1 MIKTNKLLRL
11 KTKTGRLLDVVRE
24 HYLRKDVPCHS
35 EICAVCEQGNGTR
48 LSSSLTHYVVP
59 DCQVTRL
66 FLEIFENAEIQG
78 VIFLQTVVSFTQHQG
93 GRKLYSQLK
102 SLVNDNRQQC
112 IIFSNEFCD
121 GAYVPRE
128 PGESLEKWQWRCVYS
143 GAVWYHDHLNQVVPL
158 VVVTEDQQAVT
169 DYGNQN
175 AGVFVMSTED
185 YLSNFYP
192 TVQTALDLYYSLA
205 AVNAELNELA
215 TEAVTKEYLEYFSS
229 EVLEAGIK
237 AGRFLRGCLNVNKH
251 SAQDEAF
258 VQQSGEGISNNKDS
272 SVSDILISGM
282 VNRNRAV
289 HGDIVVVELLHKSQ
303 WKGRSVSLKSK
314 DEGSSL
320 AEALFEE
327 EQSEVMPTGRVVG
340 VLQRNWRDYVAS
352 FAENEE
358 TQRTRKTAGKVIVV
372 PWDYRI
378 PKIRISTRQV
388 DSLRDHRIV
397 VRIDFWEV
405 DSVYPSGHFV
415 RSLGPIGDLE
425 TEVQA
430 LMVEHS
436 LAAPSFT
443 EAQLKELPS
452 DTPESPWVMSE
463 EEITKRRDLRKSHL
477 IFSIDPK
484 GCEDVDDTLSV
495 RSLKRGKI
503 ELGVHIA
510 DVSHFVRPGS
520 LTDTEAKTRSTTV
533 YLADRRFDMLPE
545 VLSADLCSLLGGVD
559 RYAVSVL
566 WVMDSDYNV
575 VKTWFGRTVIR
586 SSYKLFYEAA
596 QAIADGETSE
606 EDLINDIPELQNI
619 EREAAS
625 KRLFEIRQTVMK
637 LMDIARVIKARRTV
651 HGALELESA
660 EVQVQLDDRK
670 DIKDLIPKKPLE
682 IHETVEECMIFANH
696 WVAKKIAEAF
706 PSAALLRHHPLPRKQ
721 QFANLMYCA
730 GSKGFSIDTSS
741 NKSLA
746 DSLDEC
752 VDPQDPN
759 FNKLIRSLATQAMSN
774 ALYFS
779 TGSLSPEHFFHYG
792 LALDHY
798 THFTSPIRRYAD
810 VIVHRLLMA
819 AVENEDVDKLLNNK
833 ELQETCH
840 HINIKHRAA
849 QNAQKESVV
858 LFQSLFFQDLPED
871 DGRRNCDSVI
881 FNLRANGVLV
891 FVPRYGLKGPVYL
904 KDKTGQVVTPHV
916 TEDSVIFGPGSLSR
930 HEYHMTVRN
939 GAGSF
944 DFRLFDHIQVRIS
957 FVKSRAHAQSLRLEL
972 LSLETRQT
980 PPLSEMASQDD
991 VSNAMKRSEL
1001 VKEVKSSRDEQQK
1014 SVGTQGL
1021 GDDFARLKSEFGQ
1034 THESVSLYSLL
1045 EFFREMS
1052 LRDDDG

>member
-24 HYLRKDVPCHS
+24 HYLRKDVSCHS
-35 EICAVCEQGNGTR
+35 EVCAVCEQGNGT
-48 LSSSLTHYVVP
+48 LLCKSLTHYVVP
-59 DCQVTRL
+59 DCQV
-66 FLEIFENAEIQG
+66 
-78 VIFLQTVVSFTQHQG
+78 QHQG
-93 GRKLYSQLK
+93 GRKLQSQLK
-102 SLVNDNRQQC
+102 DIVKDNRQQS

-121 GAYVPRE
+121 GAYVARE
-128 PGESLEKWQWRCVYS
+128 PRESLEEWQWRCIYT
-143 GAVWYHDHLNQVVPL
+143 GAVWYYNHLNQAMPL
-158 VVVTEDQQAVT
+158 VILTEDQQIVEK
-169 DYGNQN
+169 YGNKS
-175 AGVFVMSTED
+175 AGVFIMRTED
-185 YLSNFYP
+185 YLTDFYP
-192 TVQTALDLYYSLA
+192 TCQSILELYYSLA
-205 AVNAELNELA
+205 AVNNEA
-215 TEAVTKEYLEYFSS
+215 NESVSEASTKEYQEYLPA

-237 AGRFLRGCLNVNKH
+237 AGRFLQGCLNVNKH
-251 SAQDEAF
+251 CAQDEAF
-258 VQQSGEGISNNKDS
+258 VQKSGKGMSDSKDS
-272 SVSDILISGM
+272 LDSDVLITGM

-289 HGDIVVVELLHKSQ
+289 HGDVVVVELFPKSQ
-303 WKGRSVSLKSK
+303 WKGRSMAIRSS
-314 DEGSSL
+314 DEGADESR
-320 AEALFEE
+320 ED
-327 EQSEVMPTGRVVG
+327 QSDVMPTGRVVG
-340 VLQRNWRDYVAS
+340 VVQRNWRDYVAS

-358 TQRTRKTAGKVIVV
+358 TQGLRKQAGKVVVV

-397 VRIDFWEV
+397 VRIDLWEV
-405 DSVYPSGHFV
+405 NSMYPSGHFV

-430 LMVEHS
+430 LMVEHT

-443 EAQLKELPS
+443 EAQLKELP
-452 DTPESPWVMSE
+452 TNTTESPWVMSE
-463 EEITKRRDLRKSHL
+463 AEIAKRRDLRKSHL

-495 RSLKRGKI
+495 RTLKRGQI

-520 LTDTEAKTRSTTV
+520 LTDAEAKSRSTTV

-545 VLSADLCSLLGGVD
+545 VLSADLCSLIGGVD
-559 RYAVSVL
+559 RYAVSVM
-566 WVMDSDYNV
+566 WVLDSEFNV
-575 VKTWFGRTVIR
+575 LKTWFGRTVIR

-596 QAIADGETSE
+596 QAIADGETSDE
-606 EDLINDIPELQNI
+606 ELIKDIPELQ
-619 EREAAS
+619 EVDRTEAS
-625 KRLFEIRQTVMK
+625 KRLSEIRKTVTK
-637 LMDIARVIKARRTV
+637 LMDIARVIKTRRTI
-651 HGALELESA
+651 HGALELEGV
-660 EVQVQLDDRK
+660 EVQVQLGDNK

-682 IHETVEECMIFANH
+682 IHETVAECMIFANH

-721 QFANLMYCA
+721 HFSNLIHCA
-730 GSKGFSIDTSS
+730 ASKGFSIDTSS

-759 FNKLIRSLATQAMSN
+759 FNKLVRSLATQAMSN

-819 AVENEDVDKLLNNK
+819 AVENDNNNQLPSNK

-849 QNAQKESVV
+849 QNAQKESVD
-858 LFQSLFFQDLPED
+858 LFQCLFFQDLSED
-871 DGRRNCDSVI
+871 DERRNCDAVI
-881 FNLRANGVLV
+881 FSLRANGFLVL
-891 FVPRYGLKGPVYL
+891 VPRYGLKGPVYL
-904 KDKTGQVVTPHV
+904 KDKTGQVVTSHIS
-916 TEDSVIFGPGSLSR
+916 EESVYFGPGSLSC
-930 HEYHMTVRN
+930 HEFHITVKN
-939 GAGSF
+939 AVGSF
-944 DFRLFDHIQVRIS
+944 DFRLFDHVQVRIS
-957 FVKSRAHAQSLRLEL
+957 VAEARAHAQSLKLDL
-972 LSLETRQT
+972 LSMETRQS
-980 PPLSEMASQDD
+980 PPPGEMESQDED
-991 VSNAMKRSEL
+991 SHKMKRSEL
-1001 VKEVKSSRDEQQK
+1001 IKEVKSSRNDQDK
-1014 SVGTQGL
+1014 VVGTRQGL
-1021 GDDFARLKSEFGQ
+1021 DSDFAKLKSEFGQ
-1034 THESVSLYSLL
+1034 THESVSLYCLM

-1052 LRDDDG
+1052 LRDDDV

>member
-35 EICAVCEQGNGTR
+35 EVCAVCEQGNGTL

-59 DCQVTRL
+59 DCKVSRL
-66 FLEIFENAEIQG
+66 FLEIFESPEIQG
-78 VIFLQTVVSFTQHQG
+78 VIFFETVVNYVQHQG
-93 GRKLYSQLK
+93 GRKLHSQLK
-102 SLVNDNRQQC
+102 NIVNDNRQQS

-128 PGESLEKWQWRCVYS
+128 PGEPLEEWQWRCIYT
-143 GAVWYHDHLNQVVPL
+143 GAVWYQNHLNQAMPIVIL
-158 VVVTEDQQAVT
+158 TEDQQIVEN
-169 DYGNQN
+169 YGNKSV
-175 AGVFVMSTED
+175 GVFVMGTED
-185 YLSNFYP
+185 YLTNFYS
-192 TVQTALDLYYSLA
+192 TCQSILELYYSLA
-205 AVNAELNELA
+205 ALNNDANESVS
-215 TEAVTKEYLEYFSS
+215 EASTKEYEEYLPA

-237 AGRFLRGCLNVNKH
+237 AGRFLQGCLNVNKH
-251 SAQDEAF
+251 CAQDEAF
-258 VQQSGEGISNNKDS
+258 VQKSGNGISNSKDS
-272 SVSDILISGM
+272 LDSDVLITGV

-289 HGDIVVVELLHKSQ
+289 HGDIVVVELFSKSQ
-303 WKGRSVSLKSK
+303 WKGRSLAIRSK
-314 DEGSSL
+314 DEGADESRDD
-320 AEALFEE
+320 
-327 EQSEVMPTGRVVG
+327 QSDVMPTGRVVG
-340 VLQRNWRDYVAS
+340 VVQRNWRDYVAS

-358 TQRTRKTAGKVIVV
+358 TQGVRKQAGKVVVV

-405 DSVYPSGHFV
+405 ESMYPSGHFV

-425 TEVQA
+425 TEIQA
-430 LMVEHS
+430 LMVEHT

-443 EAQLKELPS
+443 EAQLKELPTN
-452 DTPESPWVMSE
+452 TPESPWVMSE
-463 EEITKRRDLRKSHL
+463 MEIEKRRDLRKSHL

-495 RSLKRGKI
+495 RTMKRGQI

-520 LTDTEAKTRSTTV
+520 LTDAEAKARSTTV

-545 VLSADLCSLLGGVD
+545 VLSADLCSLIGGVD

-566 WVMDSDYNV
+566 WVLDSEYNV

-596 QAIADGETSE
+596 QAIADGETGD
-606 EDLINDIPELQNI
+606 EDLIEDIPELQ
-619 EREAAS
+619 EVDRKEAS
-625 KRLFEIRQTVMK
+625 KRLPEIRKTVTK
-637 LMDIARVIKARRTV
+637 LMDIARVIKTRRTI
-651 HGALELESA
+651 HGALELEGV
-660 EVQVQLDDRK
+660 EVQVQLGDKK
-670 DIKDLIPKKPLE
+670 DIKNLIPKKPLE
-682 IHETVEECMIFANH
+682 IHETVAECMIFANH

-721 QFANLMYCA
+721 HFSNLIHCA
-730 GSKGFSIDTSS
+730 ASKGFSIDTSS

-752 VDPQDPN
+752 IDPQDPN
-759 FNKLIRSLATQAMSN
+759 FNKLVRSLATQAMSN

-779 TGSLSPEHFFHYG
+779 TGSLSPENFFHYG

-819 AVENEDVDKLLNNK
+819 AVENDSNNQLPNNK
-833 ELQETCH
+833 ELHETCH

-849 QNAQKESVV
+849 QNAQKESVD
-858 LFQSLFFQDLPED
+858 LFQCLFFQDLSED
-871 DGRRNCDSVI
+871 DERRNCDAVI
-881 FNLRANGVLV
+881 FKLRANGFLV

-904 KDKTGQVVTPHV
+904 KDKMGQVVTSRI
-916 TEDSVIFGPGSLSR
+916 TKDSVFFGPGSLSR
-930 HEYHMTVRN
+930 HEFHITVKN
-939 GAGSF
+939 AAGSF
-944 DFRLFDHIQVRIS
+944 DFRLFDHVQVCLN
-957 FVKSRAHAQSLRLEL
+957 SL
-972 LSLETRQT
+972 S
-980 PPLSEMASQDD
+980 PLI
-991 VSNAMKRSEL
+991 L
-1001 VKEVKSSRDEQQK
+1001 
-1014 SVGTQGL
+1014 
-1021 GDDFARLKSEFGQ
+1021 
-1034 THESVSLYSLL
+1034 
-1045 EFFREMS
+1045 
-1052 LRDDDG
+1052 

>member
-11 KTKTGRLLDVVRE
+11 KTKNGRLLDVVRE

-35 EICAVCEQGNGTR
+35 EVCSVCEQGNGNQ
-48 LSSSLTHYVVP
+48 LSSSLIHYVVP
-59 DCQVTRL
+59 DCQVSKL
-66 FLEIFENAEIQG
+66 FMEIFENAEIQG
-78 VIFLQTVVSFTQHQG
+78 VIFFQTVVNFIQHQG

-102 SLVNDNRQQC
+102 NLVNDNRQQC

-128 PGESLEKWQWRCVYS
+128 PGEPLENWRWRCVYA
-143 GAVWYHDHLNQVVPL
+143 GAVWYHNHVNQVVPL
-158 VVVTEDQQAVT
+158 VIITEDQQIVA
-169 DYGNQN
+169 DYGNKSV
-175 AGVFVMSTED
+175 GVFVMSTED
-185 YLSNFYP
+185 YLTNFYP
-192 TVQTALDLYYSLA
+192 TIQTVLELYYSLA
-205 AVNAELNELA
+205 AVNAEVNESA
-215 TEAVTKEYLEYFSS
+215 KEAATKEYLEYLPI

-237 AGRFLRGCLNVNKH
+237 AGRFLQGCLNVNKH
-251 SAQDEAF
+251 CAQDEAF
-258 VQQSGEGISNNKDS
+258 VQKSGEGISNNKDS
-272 SVSDILISGM
+272 LDSDVLISGM

-303 WKGRSVSLKSK
+303 WKGRSISIKNK
-314 DEGSSL
+314 DEGLSSQGEL
-320 AEALFEE
+320 PGE
-327 EQSEVMPTGRVVG
+327 EQSDVMPTGRVVG

-358 TQRTRKTAGKVIVV
+358 TQGTRKTAGKVIVV

-388 DSLRDHRIV
+388 DSLRDQRIV
-397 VRIDFWEV
+397 VRIDHWEV
-405 DSVYPSGHFV
+405 DSVYPNGHFV

-425 TEVQA
+425 TEIQA

-452 DTPESPWVMSE
+452 NAVESPWIMSE
-463 EEITKRRDLRKSHL
+463 EEIAKRRDLRKSHL

-495 RSLKRGKI
+495 RLLKRGQI

-520 LTDTEAKTRSTTV
+520 LTDAEAKSRSTTV

-545 VLSADLCSLLGGVD
+545 VLSADLCSLIGGVD

-566 WVMDSDYNV
+566 WVLDSDYNV

-596 QAIADGETSE
+596 QAVADGETSE
-606 EDLINDIPELQNI
+606 EDLIKDIPELQNV
-619 EREAAS
+619 ERKIAS
-625 KRLFEIRQTVMK
+625 KRLSEIRKTVLK
-637 LMDIARVIKARRTV
+637 LMDIARVIKARRTI
-651 HGALELESA
+651 HGALELEGV
-660 EVQVQLDDRK
+660 EVQVQLDEKK

-682 IHETVEECMIFANH
+682 IHETVAECMIFANH
-696 WVAKKIAEAF
+696 WVAKKISESF

-721 QFANLMYCA
+721 HFTNLMHCA
-730 GSKGFSIDTSS
+730 ASKGFSIDTSS
-741 NKSLA
+741 NKALA

-819 AVENEDVDKLLNNK
+819 AVENDDVAQLPNNK
-833 ELQETCH
+833 GLQETCH

-849 QNAQKESVV
+849 QNAQKESVD

-871 DGRRNCDSVI
+871 DERRNCDAVI

-904 KDKTGQVVTPHV
+904 KDKTGQVVTTHV
-916 TEDSVIFGPGSLSR
+916 KEDSVIFGPGSLSR
-930 HEYHMTVRN
+930 HEYHATVRN
-939 GAGSF
+939 SAGSF

-957 FVKSRAHAQSLRLEL
+957 VAKSRAHAPSLKLEL
-972 LSLETRQT
+972 LSLETRQS

-991 VSNAMKRSEL
+991 VSHKMKRSEL
-1001 VKEVKSSRDEQQK
+1001 VKEVKSSRVEEHK

-1021 GDDFARLKSEFGQ
+1021 DGDFAKLKSEFGQ
-1034 THESVSLYSLL
+1034 THESVSFYCLM